1 MDTRVEKT
9 RNITFVDS
17 ILKQEII
24 NILTGG
30 KWVRE
35 RKRIYSSTRNQ
46 ILVTYV
52 ARASWTSEK
61 TIVIFRSWMVSMQMR
76 WTTVGRYSSEDKVV
90 HHLLYIYAVYY
101 VARNSCFTVQDD
113 RFADNIGNNNS
124 VRLFSLAETAI
135 TNVPVA
141 GILKPLANTLSRGIG
156 ENDIKRIPSA
166 VIVPRTRGDWGSSND
181 LSVRSVSINFVA
193 YYTTTQHR
201 TWNTVH
207 LLDDAY
213 MADSLPS
220 FYQLDS
226 RRSLIISGLQCDL
239 VAVNVPCS

>member
-1 MDTRVEKT
+1 
-9 RNITFVDS
+9 
-17 ILKQEII
+17 
-24 NILTGG
+24 
-30 KWVRE
+30 
-35 RKRIYSSTRNQ
+35 
-46 ILVTYV
+46 
-52 ARASWTSEK
+52 
-61 TIVIFRSWMVSMQMR
+61 MVSMQMR

-90 HHLLYIYAVYY
+90 YHLLYIYVHY

-113 RFADNIGNNNS
+113 RFEDNIAASNNS
-124 VRLFSLAETAI
+124 VQTLLPRRNCYYKCARDWL
-135 TNVPVA
+135 
-141 GILKPLANTLSRGIG
+141 GIVEPMVGQYLVSRGIG

-166 VIVPRTRGDWGSSND
+166 VIVPLTRGDSRIVQWFI
-181 LSVRSVSINFVA
+181 RSPRIYKFCRVLHKNTA
-193 YYTTTQHR
+193 HR

-226 RRSLIISGLQCDL
+226 RRSLIISGLQYDL